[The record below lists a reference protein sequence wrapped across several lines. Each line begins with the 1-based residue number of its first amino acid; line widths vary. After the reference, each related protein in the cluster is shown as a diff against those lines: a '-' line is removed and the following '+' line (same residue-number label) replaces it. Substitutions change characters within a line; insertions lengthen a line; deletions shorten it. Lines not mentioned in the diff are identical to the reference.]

1 MKLIL
6 KRVGDD
12 PRDNRMVAHSRVVPS
27 SHVQDS
33 RPFALCTEDGQQL
46 PCQVSTCMTSNPDS
60 MVKLTVV
67 FEVNGRDLIVE
78 GDATPPKE

>member
-6 KRVGDD
+6 KRVGED
-12 PRDNRMVAHSRVVPS
+12 PRYLQPLITRRPERESID
-27 SHVQDS
+27 D

-46 PCQVSTCMTSNPDS
+46 PGQQSTSMTSDGDG

-67 FEVNGRDLIVE
+67 FRVDGRHVLVE
-78 GDATPPKE
+78 GDKAP

>member
-6 KRVGDD
+6 KRVGEDSRHYQ
-12 PRDNRMVAHSRVVPS
+12 PISNRRNPEEFP
-27 SHVQDS
+27 DC

-46 PCQVSTCMTSNPDS
+46 PGQEFTSMASDATG

-67 FEVNGRDLIVE
+67 FAVDGLSVLVE
-78 GDATPPKE
+78 GDKAP